1 MAQSIKDANLI
12 QFADTALLDN
22 WITSYTFCKVFPGWM
37 ICPNSACHLPI
48 ILSENCNL
56 WSDENVTYKVKVYA
70 DTSFL
75 QYKDKTSQ
83 KYLVMLLLKCRR
95 RHEGFGHWLC
105 TKLAV
110 SSSVFRFQS
119 WQNTCH
125 EQDCNVISQFSQSL
139 NSFLSFNT
147 VSVQSSQW
155 QNRAEVTEIP
165 SACNMERFVRWCKFF
180 CCYLRLDC
188 GFLPWDLFR
197 TVFLWPCS
205 SLLSSN
211 CVSLSEW

>member
-1 MAQSIKDANLI
+1 MIIIASLFPWQNRIMAQSIKDANLI

-56 WSDENVTYKVKVYA
+56 WSDENVTYKVKMYA

-75 QYKDKTSQ
+75 QYEDKTSQ

-95 RHEGFGHWLC
+95 RHKGFGHWLC

-110 SSSVFRFQS
+110 SSSVFGSSPDKILVMSKTVMWFHSFPSLWTRF
-119 WQNTCH
+119 
-125 EQDCNVISQFSQSL
+125 
-139 NSFLSFNT
+139 
-147 VSVQSSQW
+147 
-155 QNRAEVTEIP
+155 
-165 SACNMERFVRWCKFF
+165 
-180 CCYLRLDC
+180 
-188 GFLPWDLFR
+188 
-197 TVFLWPCS
+197 
-205 SLLSSN
+205 
-211 CVSLSEW
+211 